1 MAGKTTVEEEKLF
14 RILLSL
20 SSLVRR
26 VKSICMGYD
35 SEETVAFKYELESGE
50 VHVMNTLNCQCE
62 WRGQ

>member
-35 SEETVAFKYELESGE
+35 SEETVAA
-50 VHVMNTLNCQCE
+50 
-62 WRGQ
+62 